1 MLQIRWFGFRQDW
14 IAYCSTSALMNFLR
28 CLTTGLLHCKSK
40 LSRCALVP
48 TVCSVC
54 MHKISL
60 FQTHV
65 CCWMVNWYEYVVVS
79 HVTMGLNKAQQCYQ
93 NNSEVSETALYR
105 QWTKT
110 SWGGKIAVQ
119 KETKHLQLQTLMSS
133 LHSDLNQNWG
143 KTQIIQTHSYCL
155 KQFLKLAWRPMC
167 LPACLKSGIHSVAA
181 FILSCYECVL
191 KHGVFIKPLIHRQE
205 NFLC

>member
-1 MLQIRWFGFRQDW
+1 MLQIQWFGFRQDW

-40 LSRCALVP
+40 LSWCALVP

-65 CCWMVNWYEYVVVS
+65 CCWMVNGMNIVVVS

-110 SWGGKIAVQ
+110 SWGGNSCSKRNQTPSIADSHVIFTQ
-119 KETKHLQLQTLMSS
+119 RSQSKLGKNPNNSNTLLLLKAISETSLEANVFTCMFEIWDTFCSS
-133 LHSDLNQNWG
+133 
-143 KTQIIQTHSYCL
+143 IY
-155 KQFLKLAWRPMC
+155 FKLLWMC
-167 LPACLKSGIHSVAA
+167 IETWSL
-181 FILSCYECVL
+181 Y
-191 KHGVFIKPLIHRQE
+191 
-205 NFLC
+205 